1 MFTNRRMNTLRC
13 LQIVKYYITEKRNKL
28 QLHLMWR
35 ILMNRNAEK
44 KAMNKEHIKI
54 RLFIET

>member
-1 MFTNRRMNTLRC
+1 MFTNRMNTLHC

-35 ILMNRNAEK
+35 ILMNRNVEK
-44 KAMNKEHIKI
+44 KAMNKEHIKK